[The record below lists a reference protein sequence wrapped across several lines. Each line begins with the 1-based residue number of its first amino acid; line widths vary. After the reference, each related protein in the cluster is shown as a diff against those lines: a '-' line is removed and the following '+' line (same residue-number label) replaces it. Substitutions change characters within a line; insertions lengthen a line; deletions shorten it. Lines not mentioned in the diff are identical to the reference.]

1 MNSLPYLRC
10 QLARPLAMAV
20 MLLVASLTVDAAP
33 GAHGPNGEHLD
44 APTSTAGTATSVPSF
59 ETRSE
64 LFEMVGRLQGGE
76 LSMLIHRYETNEPVL
91 QAEVEIESGT
101 LSAKAPFHS
110 DLGDYAIAD
119 AAMLKLLASP
129 GEHALVITVKA
140 GDDVDLLDG
149 VLKVPEE
156 AHSHDGEHGHG
167 HGIPRSAWVIAGFL
181 VLIATGALWSR
192 RSRRMQSA
200 VTEGAAQ

>member
-1 MNSLPYLRC
+1 MNLIHQARSRLLHT
-10 QLARPLAMAV
+10 LALAG
-20 MLLVASLTVDAAP
+20 MLGLWSSNSWAAP

-44 APTSTAGTATSVPSF
+44 APASAAASSDAAPSF
-59 ETRSE
+59 ESHSE

-91 QAEVEIESGT
+91 KADVEVESGS

-110 DLGDYAIAD
+110 DIGDYAIAD
-119 AAMLKLLASP
+119 PALLKLLGTP

-149 VLKVPEE
+149 VLRVPE
-156 AHSHDGEHGHG
+156 AVDAHDGDHGHG
-167 HGIPRSAWVIAGFL
+167 VPRSVWVIAAFL
-181 VLIATGALWSR
+181 LIIASGTLWSR
-192 RSRRMQSA
+192 RSRHRAGAPAQ
-200 VTEGAAQ
+200 GAAQ